1 AAVAAKATAVVC
13 HNDMLA
19 IGVLRRLAG
28 RGVAVPDDVCVVGF
42 DNIFGSDLCSPT
54 LTTLAER
61 TEDAG
66 ARAIQVLGQLAYQR
80 IAEPP
85 ATVLPTELVVR
96 SSTGPARQASQ

>member
-1 AAVAAKATAVVC
+1 
-13 HNDMLA
+13 M
-19 IGVLRRLAG
+19 
-28 RGVAVPDDVCVVGF
+28 PDDVSVVGF
-42 DNIFGSDLCSPT
+42 DDIFGSELCTPS

-66 ARAIQVLGQLAYQR
+66 ARAIQVLAQLAYQR

-96 SSTGPARQASQ
+96 GSTGPART